1 MVRLLVTV
9 MWPGCELLGEADTIS
24 YRAEVGGGCCH
35 GNRGGC
41 WNTSEEA
48 AVCERQRPGL
58 QGCGEQAGD
67 GEGELLYPG
76 PCPFCGQS
84 PAAPRGPL
92 PPADSQAPSPG
103 PSWVSNPS
111 NSSSP
116 SHPSRVTALPDAH
129 APEPALP
136 LHLRPLPLGP
146 SLPSR
151 LILSSPPSKHPWSPR
166 TQLHPSDH
174 HPESPAALGRWGPLL
189 TGLLAAASTPP
200 PPPPPANPWHYSHSG
215 LFSKVWSPD
224 FLPFPGPSPCHL
236 HPRFPASLTAP
247 SPKFLRT
254 RDLLKTSHSCMA
266 LP

>member
-1 MVRLLVTV
+1 MPRK
-9 MWPGCELLGEADTIS
+9 P
-24 YRAEVGGGCCH
+24 GGG
-35 GNRGGC
+35 

-67 GEGELLYPG
+67 GESRLLYPG
-76 PCPFCGQS
+76 PYPFCGQS

-92 PPADSQAPSPG
+92 PPEDSQAPSPG

-116 SHPSRVTALPDAH
+116 SHPSRVMALLDAQ

-151 LILSSPPSKHPWSPR
+151 LILSIPPSKHPWSPC

-174 HPESPAALGRWGPLL
+174 HPESSAALGCWGPLL
-189 TGLLAAASTPP
+189 TGLLATASTTPP
-200 PPPPPANPWHYSHSG
+200 TPCSLPILGTIAIVVYFLKSG
-215 LFSKVWSPD
+215 PLTSYPSLGPHHATFILG
-224 FLPFPGPSPCHL
+224 FL
-236 HPRFPASLTAP
+236 
-247 SPKFLRT
+247 
-254 RDLLKTSHSCMA
+254 LL
-266 LP
+266 